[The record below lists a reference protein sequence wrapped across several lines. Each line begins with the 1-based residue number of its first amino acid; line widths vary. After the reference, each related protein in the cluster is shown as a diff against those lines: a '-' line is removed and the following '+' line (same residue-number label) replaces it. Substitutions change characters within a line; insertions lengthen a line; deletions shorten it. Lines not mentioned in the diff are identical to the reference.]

1 MKKRKFSLI
10 LNILAICLSVCAI
23 TIGVFA
29 IKNATLNLRGS
40 VGFKAHNCD
49 VDAVAKVYND
59 SVSSTALGGDSVAT
73 GVPRPVANAKVYTA
87 QVRQGTANPINFNN
101 LYFCDMTAGGKIA
114 PIYIE
119 LILTNQSDYDVD
131 ASVSVS
137 LTPSNTNVKV
147 IKPLEVTLKD
157 KNQSAGKTKTLKITL
172 KLNQTA
178 DLTENV
184 SFAITLNMCKA
195 RTETTLSDLWDYN
208 VQNSGLFYSSGYT
221 FGDDTTP
228 IVLTKTNIQSI
239 SFTFD
244 QPNAT
249 YKKAKDLNLADTS
262 TTEYPIY
269 VYAKKS
275 TDNSTLYDIVVYKI
289 GRAHV

>member
-49 VDAVAKVYND
+49 VDVEAKVYND
-59 SVSSTALGGDSVAT
+59 SVSSTALGGDSVQT

-87 QVRQGTANPINFNN
+87 LVRQGTANPINFNN
-101 LYFCDMTAGGKIA
+101 LYFCDMTADGKIA

-119 LILTNQSDYDVD
+119 LVLTNQSDYDVD
-131 ASVSVS
+131 ASASVS

-157 KNQSAGKTKTLKITL
+157 KNQSDGRTKTLKITL

-244 QPNAT
+244 QQNQPT
-249 YKKAKDLNLADTS
+249 KKP
-262 TTEYPIY
+262 TT
-269 VYAKKS
+269 
-275 TDNSTLYDIVVYKI
+275 
-289 GRAHV
+289 